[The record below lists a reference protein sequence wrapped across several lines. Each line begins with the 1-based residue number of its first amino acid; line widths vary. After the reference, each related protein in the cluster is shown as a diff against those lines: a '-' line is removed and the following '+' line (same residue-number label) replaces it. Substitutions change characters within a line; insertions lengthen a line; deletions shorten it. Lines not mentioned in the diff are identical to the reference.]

1 MGKRSKGREIVLQ
14 SLYAAQLSGVSLA
27 VCLHEQL
34 QRRDAADETA
44 EFAQDLAAKVARHKI
59 EREAELASL
68 LQNWAP
74 ERVGV
79 IERAI
84 LIVAL
89 TELHDSPEVPWKVA
103 INEACEL
110 ARRFCDESAVGFV
123 NGILDRAATDLRS
136 EEGT

>member
-27 VCLHEQL
+27 VCLDEQL

>member
-14 SLYAAQLSGVSLA
+14 SLYAAHLSGVALP
-27 VCLHEQL
+27 VCLQEQL
-34 QRRDAADETA
+34 QRRKAADETA
-44 EFAQDLAAKVARHKI
+44 EFAQQLAAKVARSQV
-59 EREAELASL
+59 ERQAELASL
-68 LQNWAP
+68 LQNWDP
-74 ERVGV
+74 DRVGV
-79 IERAI
+79 LERSI
-84 LIVAL
+84 LIIAL